1 MSLLAPAF
9 LLGLLAVGLPWWLH
23 RLSSDNPN
31 KQKFSSLMFLEPGEP
46 RRVLAKKVQYLLLLA
61 LRIGVL
67 VLLALAFTEPAIW
80 RTPDPAGDADGARLH
95 LIVLDGSASMSYGS
109 RWDRARAAAN
119 DVLDDLGADDRAQV
133 VLAGRLFE
141 VLGPATADVA
151 AVRQTLNTA
160 EPGVFRLEYGQLMRS
175 IDGLIR
181 TAELPVV
188 LDLVTDVQA
197 TGLPTRFGELAPR
210 RPAEIVIHDVTDGAA
225 ENWTVDSFAASAV
238 SGELTA
244 SVRSYAPDSATR
256 TVTLTQNGRTVGEQ
270 TIEVAARGRADVT
283 FPALELASGSNRV
296 DVALSPGDDLVR
308 DDRRYLAIKRPE
320 PRKVLIVSPDVEGRA
335 PLYVSAALETLTTLA
350 LTADVRTTPLGD
362 PPLLDYSF
370 VVVTDVGLLDAAQA
384 TAVQDYVANGGR
396 ALLATGPRSSSLTT
410 LPVTGQPLR
419 TNPQMGARGNV
430 AIGEVDTTHPALRG
444 VEELRAANFYRSV
457 NVEPSEADRVLMRLA
472 DGTPLLL
479 ERTLGAGRVL
489 LFTSSLDKEWNDL
502 PLQPAFV
509 PLMAG
514 IANELLGGAGFT
526 SEADLGSTL
535 AVRALGFA
543 GGQIFDPSGDA
554 ALGLG
559 AGSDDVLLDQVGF
572 YEVVGGG
579 TSELVAVNFDAR
591 ESDLAPVDAATHERW
606 KGLGVR
612 PGETAAPVA
621 VTTSADRVPSSLGP
635 LLVML
640 LLMLVVME
648 SLVGNWHLRIRRGVA
663 A

>member
-9 LLGLLAVGLPWWLH
+9 LLGLLAIGLPWWLH

-80 RTPDPAGDADGARLH
+80 RSPQAGGDADGARLH
-95 LIVLDGSASMSYGS
+95 LIVLDGSASMGYGD

-119 DVLDDLGADDRAQV
+119 DVLDDLGAEDRGQI
-133 VLAGRLFE
+133 VLAGRVFE
-141 VLGPATADVA
+141 VLGPATGDVA
-151 AVRQTLNTA
+151 ALRQTLNTA

-175 IDGLIR
+175 IDALLR

-210 RPAEIVIHDVTDGAA
+210 RPAEIAIHDIAGGPA
-225 ENWTVDSFAASAV
+225 ENWTVDSFGASALT
-238 SGELTA
+238 GELAA
-244 SVRSYAPDSATR
+244 SVRSFADEAATR

-270 TIEVAARGRADVT
+270 TVEVPAQGRADVT

-296 DVALSPGDDLVR
+296 EVALSPADDLAS
-308 DDRRYLAIKRPE
+308 DDHRYLAIKRPE
-320 PRKVLIVSPDVEGRA
+320 PRKVLVIAQDPEGVGPLFVS
-335 PLYVSAALETLTTLA
+335 SAFETLTTLA
-350 LTADVRTTPLGD
+350 LTPEVRTTPLGD
-362 PPLLDYSF
+362 PPLLNYSF
-370 VVVTDVGLLDAAQA
+370 VVVTDIGLLDAAQA
-384 TAVQDYVANGGR
+384 GVIQEYVENGGR
-396 ALLATGPRSSSLTT
+396 ALLAAGPRSAGLTT
-410 LPVTGQPLR
+410 LPVTGQTML
-419 TNPQMGARGNV
+419 TNPQMRAQGSV
-430 AIGEVDTTHPALRG
+430 SIGEVDTTHPALRG
-444 VEELRAANFYRSV
+444 VDELRAANFTRSI
-457 NVEPSEADRVLMRLA
+457 NVEPGEADRVLMRLA

-479 ERTLGAGRVL
+479 ERALGSGRVL
-489 LFTSSLDKEWNDL
+489 LFTSSLDREWNDL
-502 PLQPAFV
+502 AVQPAFV

-514 IANELLGGAGFT
+514 IANQLLGGAGFT

-535 AVRALGFA
+535 AVRALGFS
-543 GGQIFDPSGDA
+543 GGRIFDPRGEA

-579 TSELVAVNFDAR
+579 TTELVAVNFDPR
-591 ESDLAPVDAATHERW
+591 ESDLKPVDAETLERW
-606 KGLGVR
+606 SGLGVR
-612 PGETAAPVA
+612 PGETATPVA
-621 VTTSADRVPSSLGP
+621 VATATDSVPSSLGP

-640 LLMLVVME
+640 LLVLIVVE
-648 SLVGNWHLRIRRGVA
+648 SIVGNWHLRIRRGVA